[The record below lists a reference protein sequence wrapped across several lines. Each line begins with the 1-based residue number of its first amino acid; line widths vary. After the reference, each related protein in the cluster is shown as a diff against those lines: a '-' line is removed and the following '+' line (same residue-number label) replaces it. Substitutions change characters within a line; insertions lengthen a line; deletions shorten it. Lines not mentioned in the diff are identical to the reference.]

1 MIKLKSKF
9 LIIILVFLLL
19 MTTGALLYVT
29 TIGPEVLTAE
39 EIKDQSIAYVE
50 DFPRLQGETD
60 DTERIKRAINSIDK
74 GKVIFSSKDY
84 KVSSEIRIR
93 KYVRL
98 VGAGNQATFI
108 TLIKDTDGIIFE
120 GKPKGSDGPRSAD
133 NYLKNSSL
141 GVEGITI
148 RGKDSFTKKAL
159 SFIYVGRASVKDV
172 IFSHYG
178 GNALYFRS
186 AQDMVVEDCY
196 FRYTGNQENK
206 ISGVF
211 MDDYN
216 ESEGAISSQN
226 VNDIKFIGCTF
237 EHDTGPLFSSIGRH
251 NNSINFTACK
261 FEYVGKIGDMIP
273 INIKNGIRFQFYG
286 CRFTHYNAT
295 GMFYIENSS
304 NIEIRGATYN
314 NQEPSFFVN
323 LQDTYGVII
332 DIVGRKT
339 GKVNIKG
346 NSYNIDQRLLDSE
359 HTGLERAVMEEFN
372 PGQMLNLRNVYYPNT
387 GTKIVDNEEGTNGA
401 VIQLKDLDYKRA
413 INFRINNNPIVGN
426 DVTFWVKAKSSSSKD
441 YEVRIKGESFE
452 RILKVVKI
460 GEEYNWYEVK
470 IPSSELKEKTNLI
483 INSTTKQDGIT
494 LTISQIYYKNTKKN
508 SIE

>member
-1 MIKLKSKF
+1 MIKMRPKH
-9 LIIILVFLLL
+9 LIIILGFLLL
-19 MTTGALLYVT
+19 MTISALLYVT
-29 TIGPEVLTAE
+29 TINPEVLTAE
-39 EIKDQSIAYVE
+39 ELKDQSIAYVE

-60 DTERIKRAINSIDK
+60 DTERIKRAINSIGK

-84 KVSSEIRIR
+84 KISSEIRIR

-108 TLIKDTDGIIFE
+108 SLIKDTDGIIFE
-120 GKPKGSDGPRSAD
+120 GKPNGSDGPRVAD
-133 NYLKNSSL
+133 NYLQNSSL

-148 RGKDSFTKKAL
+148 RGDDSYSKRAL

-186 AQDMVVEDCY
+186 AQDMVIEDCY

-206 ISGVF
+206 VPGIF

-237 EHDTGPLFSSIGRH
+237 EHDTGPFFSSVGKH

-261 FEYVGKIGDMIP
+261 FEYVGKSGDMIP
-273 INIKNGIRFQFYG
+273 INIENGTRFQFYG
-286 CRFTHYNAT
+286 CRFNYYKET
-295 GMFYIENSS
+295 GMFNIKNSS

-314 NQEPSFFVN
+314 NQEPSFFAN
-323 LQDTYGVII
+323 LEDTYGVIV

-339 GKVNIKG
+339 GKVIIEG
-346 NSYNIDQRLLDSE
+346 NSYNIDQRVLDSE

-372 PGQMLNLRNVYYPNT
+372 PGQMINLRNIHYPDT
-387 GTKIVDNEEGTNGA
+387 GARIVDDKEGTNGA

-413 INFRINNNPIVGN
+413 INFRINNNPVVGN
-426 DVTFWVKAKSSSSKD
+426 DVTFRIKAKSSPSKD

-452 RILKVVKI
+452 EILSVVKI
-460 GEEYNWYEVK
+460 DQEYNWYEVK
-470 IPSSELKEKTNLI
+470 IPRSKLKEKTNLI
-483 INSTTKQDGIT
+483 INSTTKQSGVK
-494 LTISQIYYKNTKKN
+494 LTISQIYYKNTKK
-508 SIE
+508 